1 MAIKNMRKDFFFT
14 AGILLT
20 IASAVIS
27 VILGIRAGI
36 VAESVWTGI
45 QTGGGFLF
53 GTVLFAIGVIYCSKS
68 WFDHP
73 VAKVLFA
80 VSLLGIAVLGV
91 SLAMMMVSDTVA
103 TLSIAP
109 AIIEWGL
116 KIGAG
121 MFITPMLLVMGYFLV
136 KALIVYADE
145 HRVFRFITFALALA
159 VGIAEYFITATIGD
173 ALSAAFGFLFFW
185 AGICIIVYAWN
196 GVQEN
201 EGRTY
206 WRIGFA
212 LALGFLGSGLV
223 ALLSELLVNV
233 PVMHDGLRWVAYHVG
248 LPSMYLLLGYV
259 LVFAVGYLIVQ
270 SWSKL
275 VNWAR

>member
-1 MAIKNMRKDFFFT
+1 MRRDFFQA

-20 IASAVIS
+20 IAFVAIS
-27 VILGIRAGI
+27 VILGVRAGMMS
-36 VAESVWTGI
+36 ESVWVGI
-45 QTGGGFLF
+45 QTGGAFAIG
-53 GTVLFAIGVIYCSKS
+53 VALFALGVIYCSKS

-91 SLAMMMVSDTVA
+91 SLMAMMALEFLPITMAVVE
-103 TLSIAP
+103 I
-109 AIIEWGL
+109 GL
-116 KIGAG
+116 WVGAG
-121 MFITPMLLVMGYFLV
+121 MFVGPMILTMGYFLV

-145 HRVFRFITFALALA
+145 HRVFSFITFALALA
-159 VGIAEYFITATIGD
+159 VGIAEYFITAAIGD
-173 ALSAAFGFLFFW
+173 AFGAAFGFLFYW
-185 AGICIIVYAWN
+185 AGICVIVYAWN

-212 LALGFLGSGLV
+212 LALVFLGSGLV

-259 LVFAVGYLIVQ
+259 LTFAVGYLIAQ
-270 SWSKL
+270 SWPKL